1 MPPDPAASTGP
12 AEQMTTTLPAETRG
26 KRSPIGSRH
35 ACRSVSAGK
44 RRRNVDFLMV
54 CDLGFSKPPPGT
66 GTDLAVPAEPALRLG
81 HRDGAVR
88 ANGERSTGARI
99 TAYPRATF
107 EELRRAT
114 AGGVAEYAGVTWER
128 VDAED
133 SVSDVLA
140 GGPGGRAA
148 APRRNDFLPKRPDSR
163 ALPGRPS

>member
-1 MPPDPAASTGP
+1 MA
-12 AEQMTTTLPAETRG
+12 
-26 KRSPIGSRH
+26 
-35 ACRSVSAGK
+35 
-44 RRRNVDFLMV
+44 
-54 CDLGFSKPPPGT
+54 CDLGLSKPPPGT

-99 TAYPRATF
+99 TADPRATF

-133 SVSDVLA
+133 SVSDVPA

-148 APRRNDFLPKRPDSR
+148 ALRRNDFLPPSGPYRPDLPNTFVTNGPADSRHKRPDPH
-163 ALPGRPS
+163 ALPGEAVMTIDSAVEIGEP